1 VRAITASRIQHARRT
16 HPAQGDNPSASS
28 SDTGKNNPA
37 SIMATGIHHASKLV
51 RLLLSQS
58 REASVTGLLIA
69 Y

>member
-1 VRAITASRIQHARRT
+1 MHAAPIQARAISQA
-16 HPAQGDNPSASS
+16 PVC

-37 SIMATGIHHASKLV
+37 SIMASGIHHASKLV

-58 REASVTGLLIA
+58 REVSVSGLLMT

>member
-1 VRAITASRIQHARRT
+1 MHAAPIQPRAITQAPVR
-16 HPAQGDNPSASS
+16 

-37 SIMATGIHHASKLV
+37 SIMVSGIHHASKLV

-58 REASVTGLLIA
+58 REVSVTGLLIA